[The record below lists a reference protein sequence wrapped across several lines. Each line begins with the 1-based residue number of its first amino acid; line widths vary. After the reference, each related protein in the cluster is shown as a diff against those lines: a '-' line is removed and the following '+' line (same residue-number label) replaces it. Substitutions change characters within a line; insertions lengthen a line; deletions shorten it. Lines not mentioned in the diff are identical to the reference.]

1 MGGVGRC
8 RRGPGR
14 LDRHAAGR
22 GGELCVDGRW
32 VPPVELA
39 GALARKPIA
48 PLRVLR
54 LLSSQAGQGG
64 LPNLLRDE
72 MARLGRPV
80 IIVATRHFLAYSR
93 NSGIVVSVTIATDAS
108 GGLLA
113 TGFGRFAAF
122 DGGLCLNDAATT

>member
-22 GGELCVDGRW
+22 GGELAVDGRW
-32 VPPVELA
+32 GRPLERA
-39 GALARKPIA
+39 GALAREPIA

-93 NSGIVVSVTIATDAS
+93 NSGIGVSVTIATDAS
-108 GGLLA
+108 GGRLA
-113 TGFGRFAAF
+113 PAVGRVEACAA
-122 DGGLCLNDAATT
+122 AP